1 MNRWLAVIP
10 LIGLIAL
17 VAFAA
22 LRLGDVAGRSL
33 ADGGRSSEYRPSALI
48 GQPVPETVLPM
59 LTGSEVGPGMIDL
72 KTAGVG
78 RPMLINVFAS
88 WCAPCRLEHPQLMAL
103 KARGVAVVGVAWKD
117 DPVKTRAFLDEL
129 GDPYSMV
136 LVDREGRAGLDLGI
150 TGAPETFAVN
160 AMGEVV
166 AKASAPLMDQ
176 AEIDRLVAA
185 IQAPPRPLPTARTRS
200 EAAR

>member
-1 MNRWLAVIP
+1 MNRWFAIVP
-10 LIGLIAL
+10 LVAL
-17 VAFAA
+17 VALVVFAA
-22 LRLGDVAGRSL
+22 VRLGDFTGRSL
-33 ADGGRSSEYRPSALI
+33 AEGRGSEYRPEALV
-48 GQPVPETVLPM
+48 GQAVPETVLPL
-59 LTGSEVGPGMIDL
+59 LTGAEAGPGMLDL

-78 RPMLINVFAS
+78 KPMLINVFAS

-103 KARGVAVVGVAWKD
+103 KERGVAVVGVAWKD

-136 LVDREGRAGLDLGI
+136 LVDRDGRAGLDLGI

-160 AMGEVV
+160 AMGQVV

-176 AEIDRLVAA
+176 AEIDRLVDA
-185 IQAPPRPLPTARTRS
+185 IQAPPRPLPTARKR
-200 EAAR
+200 

>member
-1 MNRWLAVIP
+1 MSRWLSIVP
-10 LIGLIAL
+10 LIVLVALAALFIGWSLKRDPAVKPDAL
-17 VAFAA
+17 V
-22 LRLGDVAGRSL
+22 GR
-33 ADGGRSSEYRPSALI
+33 PI
-48 GQPVPETVLPM
+48 PETVLPM
-59 LTGSEVGPGMIDL
+59 LTGDTAGPGHLDL

-78 RPMLINVFAS
+78 RPMLVNVFAS
-88 WCAPCRLEHPQLMAL
+88 WCAPCRLEHPNLMAL

-117 DPVKTRAFLDEL
+117 DPVATRAFLDEL

-166 AKASAPLMDQ
+166 AKSSGPLVDA
-176 AEIDRLVAA
+176 AEIERMIAA
-185 IQAPPRPLPTARTRS
+185 IQAPARPLPMA
-200 EAAR
+200 AAR

>member
-1 MNRWLAVIP
+1 MNRWFAVIP
-10 LIGLIAL
+10 LLALVAL

-22 LRLGDVAGRSL
+22 LRLGDVAGRNL
-33 ADGGRSSEYRPSALI
+33 AEGRGGEYRPAALI

-59 LTGSEVGPGMIDL
+59 LTGATAGPGVLDL

-88 WCAPCRLEHPQLMAL
+88 WCAPCRIEHPNLMAL

-117 DPVKTRAFLDEL
+117 EPADTRAFLDEL

-150 TGAPETFAVN
+150 TGAPETFAVD
-160 AMGEVV
+160 AMGRVV
-166 AKASAPLMDQ
+166 AKASAPLVNQD
-176 AEIDRLVAA
+176 EIDRLVAA
-185 IQAPPRPLPTARTRS
+185 IQAPPRALPTATR
-200 EAAR
+200 R

>member
-10 LIGLIAL
+10 LLALVAL

-22 LRLGDVAGRSL
+22 LRLGDVAGRNL
-33 ADGGRSSEYRPSALI
+33 ADGRGSEYRPEALI

-59 LTGSEVGPGMIDL
+59 LTGAAAGPGVLDL

-78 RPMLINVFAS
+78 KPMLINVFAS
-88 WCAPCRLEHPQLMAL
+88 WCAPCRIEHPQLMAL

-117 DPVKTRAFLDEL
+117 DPADTRAFLDEL

-136 LVDREGRAGLDLGI
+136 LVDRDGRAGLDLGI
-150 TGAPETFAVN
+150 TGAPETFAVD
-160 AMGEVV
+160 AMGRVT

-176 AEIDRLVAA
+176 AEIDRLVASM
-185 IQAPPRPLPTARTRS
+185 QAPPRPLP
-200 EAAR
+200 AATKR